1 MGYGRALQRRWTSV
15 RRAGQLTQEV
25 EVRTAATVM
34 LVRDGEQGLETFM
47 LRRNPK
53 SDFVPGQ
60 FVFPGGAVDVTDRAT
75 DEIETISIG
84 LNDREASAR
93 LKIDSGGLSYW
104 VAAIRECFEE
114 AGALIARLG
123 SDELSLSEPSL
134 NQRFQRHREAV
145 YSGDLTMVE
154 LCRAEG
160 LHLNFDDLRYVSH
173 WITPVGPPR
182 RFDTRFFVARSP
194 RGQRPAHDG
203 GETVESCW
211 ISPIEAMEL
220 HEAGKFEMIM
230 PTVANLEPL
239 LELRSVDQVM
249 QWADSLSEIP
259 EILPAISISSD
270 GAPLVFMPGEPGY
283 DEALAHPPPHGS
295 TQ

>member
-1 MGYGRALQRRWTSV
+1 
-15 RRAGQLTQEV
+15 
-25 EVRTAATVM
+25 M
-34 LVRDGEQGLETFM
+34 LVRDGEHGLETFM

-53 SDFVPGQ
+53 SEFVPGQ
-60 FVFPGGAVDVTDRAT
+60 FVFPGGAVDVADRIT
-75 DEIETISIG
+75 DEIETISTG

-93 LKIDSGGLSYW
+93 LQVERGGLAYW

-114 AGALIARLG
+114 AGALLARIG
-123 SDELSLSEPSL
+123 NDELSLSDTEL
-134 NQRFQRHREAV
+134 NRRFQLHRRAV
-145 YSGDLTMVE
+145 YSGDLTMVD
-154 LCRAEG
+154 LCREEG

-173 WITPVGPPR
+173 WITPIGPPR
-182 RFDTRFFVARSP
+182 RFDTRFFVARAPHS
-194 RGQRPAHDG
+194 QRPAHDG

-211 ISPIEAMEL
+211 ISPNEAMEL

-249 QWADSLSEIP
+249 KWADSLSEIP
-259 EILPAISISSD
+259 AILPAISVSSD
-270 GAPLVFMPGEPGY
+270 GGPVVFLPGEAGY
-283 DEALAHPPPHGS
+283 EDALAHPPPHGS